1 MTIFVTVTPKP
12 GWAGLL
18 DGTQGPI
25 TLGTFILH
33 PGKGRPMSRR
43 VAYLNAR
50 LLDPATGLD
59 SPGALLTEGPL
70 IADFGPGLFADGVP
84 EGIETIDLSG
94 LCLAPGL
101 VDMRVAVGEPGGE
114 HKETLL
120 SLSQAAA
127 AGGVTALACL
137 PNTDPPLDS
146 VSGIEF
152 IARRAR
158 EVKLVKVF
166 AQAALTRGIQGKEL
180 TEMGLL
186 AEAGAVAFTDGSR
199 AVASAQVMS
208 RALSYSTAFD
218 LMVVQHPE
226 EPTLAGGVMNRG
238 EVATRLGLVGISP
251 VAEVIMVERD
261 LRLAEQTG
269 ARYHVAHVSTAA
281 AIDAI
286 RQAKRRGLNVTCD
299 TAPHYFSLTEV
310 DVGTYRTF
318 AKVSPPLRSDGD
330 RRAVVAGLA
339 DGTIDAIASDHAPHD
354 QDSKRVPFAQAAFG
368 VVGLE
373 TLLPLTLALVH
384 KGQLPL
390 MVALRA
396 LTCRPAELLK
406 RPLGRLRRGGPADLL
421 VFDLDRPWQVDVAA
435 FRSKSKNSP
444 FDGLPVAG
452 RAVRTIV
459 DGRTVFHSEA

>member
-1 MTIFVTVTPKP
+1 
-12 GWAGLL
+12 
-18 DGTQGPI
+18 
-25 TLGTFILH
+25 
-33 PGKGRPMSRR
+33 MSRR

-59 SPGALLTEGPL
+59 GLGALLTEGPL

-84 EGIETIDLSG
+84 DGIEAVDLGG

-101 VDMRVAVGEPGGE
+101 VDLRVAVGEPGSE
-114 HKETLL
+114 HKETIL
-120 SLSQAAA
+120 SVSQAAA
-127 AGGVTALACL
+127 AGGITALACL
-137 PNTDPPLDS
+137 PNTDPVLDS

-166 AQAALTRGIQGKEL
+166 AQAALTRGTEGREL

-186 AEAGAVAFTDGSR
+186 AEAGAVAFTDGCR
-199 AVASAQVMS
+199 AVAGAQVMM

-218 LMVVQHPE
+218 LLVVQHPE
-226 EPTLAGGVMNRG
+226 EPSLAGSGLMNRG
-238 EVATRLGLVGISP
+238 EVATRLGLTGIPP
-251 VAEVIMVERD
+251 VAEVILVERD
-261 LRLAEQTG
+261 LRLVEQTG

-281 AIDAI
+281 ALEVI

-299 TAPHYFSLTEV
+299 TAPHYFTLSEM
-310 DVGTYRTF
+310 DVGSYRTF
-318 AKVSPPLRSDGD
+318 AKVSPPLRSDRD
-330 RRAVVAGLA
+330 RRAVIEGLA

-354 QDSKRVPFAQAAFG
+354 QDSKRVPFAQASFG
-368 VVGLE
+368 IVGVE

-384 KGQLPL
+384 KGQLSL
-390 MVALRA
+390 MAALRA
-396 LTCRPAELLK
+396 LTCRPGELLK
-406 RPLGRLRRGGPADLL
+406 RPLGRLRRGGAADLL
-421 VFDLDRPWQVDVAA
+421 VFDPDRPWRIEVDA

-459 DGRTVFHSEA
+459 DGRTVFNLEG